1 MKIFKYSME
10 SVLSYRKNIEE
21 EKKQEFSAV
30 QKKYLDERKVLI
42 DLNDKLAN
50 INTNL
55 INSPPRETIELKNL
69 EQYKELLRGRIERQ
83 EQLLTEIEEDLE
95 EKEAKCLKPRRIERW
110 WKSIER
116 RPFINIFTMLI
127 GRSKKLSMNS
137 PYLLTLESSNG

>member
-42 DLNDKLAN
+42 NLNDKLAN

-95 EKEAKCLKPRRIERW
+95 EKRSQMSEAQKDRKMVEKHRE
-110 WKSIER
+110 KT
-116 RPFINIFTMLI
+116 FY
-127 GRSKKLSMNS
+127 K
-137 PYLLTLESSNG
+137 YLYDVNRQEQKIIDEFAISSYFRK